1 MDFWAS
7 LEHKVRYKK
16 NLTDEELQRIS
27 FELKDCARRSAAL
40 DLRMQRVK
48 DIIIES
54 EKSREREE
62 NSWDDDEPEMQL
74 DDAALREVY
83 SLEQSTEE

>member
-1 MDFWAS
+1 
-7 LEHKVRYKK
+7 
-16 NLTDEELQRIS
+16 
-27 FELKDCARRSAAL
+27 
-40 DLRMQRVK
+40 MQRVK